1 MSKVKMDSGQDLDQA
16 LDRFS
21 ASITKLEGALHRR
34 SSRDKT
40 LDALESDVQ
49 RIGED
54 RTQLAAKLDQA
65 EARGARLEDV
75 NKDVSRRLVA
85 AMESIRTVLD
95 GQES

>member
-1 MSKVKMDSGQDLDQA
+1 M
-16 LDRFS
+16 
-21 ASITKLEGALHRR
+21 
-34 SSRDKT
+34 
-40 LDALESDVQ
+40 Q

-65 EARGARLEDV
+65 EAHGSRLEDV

-85 AMESIRTVLD
+85 AMESIRTVLE

>member
-1 MSKVKMDSGQDLDQA
+1 MSEVKMDSGQDLDQA
-16 LDRFS
+16 LDRIS

-34 SSRDKT
+34 TSRDKT
-40 LDALESDVQ
+40 LDALENDLQ

-65 EARGARLEDV
+65 EARGSRLEDV

-85 AMESIRTVLD
+85 AMESIRTVLE

>member
-1 MSKVKMDSGQDLDQA
+1 MSEVKLDRGQDLEQA
-16 LDRFS
+16 LDRIT

-34 SSRDKT
+34 ASHDKT
-40 LDALESDVQ
+40 LDALENDLH

-54 RTQLAAKLDQA
+54 RTLLASKLDQA
-65 EARGARLEDV
+65 EARGSRLEDV

-85 AMESIRTVLD
+85 AMESIRTVLE